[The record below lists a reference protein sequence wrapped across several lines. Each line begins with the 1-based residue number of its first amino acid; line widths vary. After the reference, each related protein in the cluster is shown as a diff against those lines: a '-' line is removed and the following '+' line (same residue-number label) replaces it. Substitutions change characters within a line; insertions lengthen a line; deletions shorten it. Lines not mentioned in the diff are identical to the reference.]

1 MNNTRT
7 PDRPAGWAAIDLFR
21 SLWRDFRAAARD
33 LPRAAWIAWLK
44 VLALGTVIISLVSL
58 ALTLWARWAEP
69 GFLSAWDRRT
79 LEQLLASEPISF
91 HKAIILESPG
101 NQVGMLL
108 LLAAVILVGIM
119 RRRPLVVAGILAA
132 YFIASSAFW
141 VGWGVWNRERP
152 DLVLGGVAAPGLH
165 SFPSGHMVHVAAL
178 YGYLTLLWCGATR
191 HWGER
196 IVAVLLYAVLLVGVS
211 LARLMLGTHWPSDIL
226 AGTLLGLLW
235 AGALFL
241 AQRAA
246 ERAAYPASIR
256 KMSAK
261 SAPGPTMR
269 VERGES

>member
-1 MNNTRT
+1 MDHTRI
-7 PDRPAGWAAIDLFR
+7 PDRPAGWAAIHLFH
-21 SLWRDFRAAARD
+21 SLWRDFIAAARD

-44 VLALGTVIISLVSL
+44 ALALGTVLISLVSL
-58 ALTLWARWAEP
+58 GLTLWARWADP
-69 GFLSAWDRRT
+69 VFLGAWDQRT

-91 HKAIILESPG
+91 HKAIIFESPG

-132 YFIASSAFW
+132 YFIASTAFW

-152 DLVLGGVAAPGLH
+152 DLVLGGIAAPGLH

-178 YGYLTLLWCGATR
+178 YGYLTLLWCGATAR
-191 HWGER
+191 WAER
-196 IVAVLLYAVLLVGVS
+196 IVAMLIYAVLLVGVA

-226 AGTLLGLLW
+226 AGATLGILW
-235 AGALFL
+235 AGALFY

-246 ERAAYPASIR
+246 ERVAYPASIR

-269 VERGES
+269 AERGES